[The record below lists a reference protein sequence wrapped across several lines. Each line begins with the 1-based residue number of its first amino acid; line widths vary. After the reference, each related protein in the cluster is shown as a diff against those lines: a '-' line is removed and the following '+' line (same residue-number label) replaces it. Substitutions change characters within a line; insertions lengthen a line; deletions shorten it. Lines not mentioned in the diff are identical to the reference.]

1 MSDKLLVTGASGKL
15 GQAVLNHLL
24 VDQKVDGARIVALTR
39 NPDALAAYKAKG
51 VQVRQGSFDD
61 AASLDAAFKDVARI
75 LIISTD
81 AVGVPGKRV
90 AQHKTAVEAAGRAG
104 AQLVLYTSMVDPAN
118 SEVLFAPDH
127 TQTEEAIIDSGVPYT
142 ILRASWYQEGL
153 LNSLPNVVKSG
164 KWVTATKGGRL
175 AHLSRDDIAAAAAA
189 ALVRD
194 TTGNEILTL
203 TGEAPRS
210 YAEIAEMVSA
220 ETGKPIEIVEVDD
233 TAYAEGLRKAGLP
246 DPVADL
252 VTSIERNIRLG
263 KFDTTTGDYEMLTGK
278 KPQPLK
284 TFIEQNKSA
293 IAG

>member
-1 MSDKLLVTGASGKL
+1 MSDKILITGASGQL

-24 VDQKVDGARIVALTR
+24 ADQQVDGGRIIAVTR
-39 NPDALAAYKAKG
+39 NPDALAAYRAKG
-51 VQVRQGSFDD
+51 VQIRQGSFDD
-61 AASLDAAFKDVARI
+61 AASLDEAFEDAARI
-75 LIISTD
+75 LVISTD

-90 AQHKTAVEAAGRAG
+90 AQHKVAVEAAKRAG
-104 AQLVLYTSMVDPAN
+104 AQRILYTSMVDPAN

-127 TQTEEAIIDSGVPYT
+127 TQTEEAIIDSGIPYT

-164 KWVTATKGGRL
+164 KWVTATNGGKL
-175 AHLSRDDIAAAAAA
+175 AHLSRDDIGAAAAA

-210 YAEIAEMVSA
+210 YAEIAALVS
-220 ETGKPIEIVEVDD
+220 ETTGKPVEVVDVDD
-233 TAYAEGLRKAGLP
+233 AAYAEGLRKAGLP
-246 DPVADL
+246 DPIADL

-263 KFDTTTGDYEMLTGK
+263 KFDTTTGDYEMLTGRE
-278 KPQPLK
+278 PQPLK
-284 TFIEQNKSA
+284 TFIEQNKAA